1 MNEENKNEENKLI
14 AERREKLSR
23 LRNQEEVYVNT
34 FRRNALAEQLHLAYG
49 KKSKE
54 SLEKED
60 SNISIAGRVM
70 AKRVMGKASF
80 LKIQDSSGSI
90 QLFIQKNHISEQ
102 AYNQLRSWDLG
113 DIVGAKGKI
122 FKTNTNELSLKVE
135 EICLLV
141 KSLRPLPEKWHGI
154 SDQEIKVRQRYLDL
168 IVSKKTRNIFKIRS
182 ELITFIRSYLS
193 SLNFLE
199 VETPMMH
206 PVPGGALAKP
216 FITHHNAL
224 DMDLYLRI
232 APELYLKRLLVGGME
247 RVFEINR
254 SFRNEGISTQHN
266 PEFTMLELYQS
277 YSDYK
282 DLIVLTQDIIKQS
295 IKTILGKEKI
305 DYQGN
310 VINFSEDFEVMTLE
324 SAILKYNQDIDVSCI
339 RDIDTLS
346 KVCRKNKIDITSNCG
361 AGKIQVE
368 LFEKTV
374 EKNLTGPIF
383 ITSYPK
389 EVSPLARMNND
400 DPFITD
406 RFELFIDGKE
416 IANGF
421 SELNDPED
429 QADRFKK
436 QLESKSAGDEE
447 AMFYDD
453 DYIKALEY
461 GMPPAAGLGVGID
474 RLVMLITDSPSIR
487 DVILFPH
494 IKRKK

>member
-23 LRNQEEVYVNT
+23 LRSQEEVYVNT
-34 FRRNALAEQLHLAYG
+34 FRRTALAEQLHLTYG

-135 EICLLV
+135 EVYLLV

-247 RVFEINR
+247 KVFEINR

-310 VINFSEDFEVMTLE
+310 VINFGEDFEVMTLE

-346 KVCRKNKIDITSNCG
+346 KVCRKNKIDIAPNCG

-429 QADRFKK
+429 QAERFKK

>member
-34 FRRNALAEQLHLAYG
+34 FRRNALAEQLHLTYG

>member
-1 MNEENKNEENKLI
+1 MNEETKNEENKLI

-34 FRRNALAEQLHLAYG
+34 FRRTALADQLHLTYG
-49 KKSKE
+49 KRSKE

-60 SNISIAGRVM
+60 SDISIAGRVM

-90 QLFIQKNHISEQ
+90 QLFIQKNYISEE
-102 AYNQLRSWDLG
+102 AYDQLRSWDVG

-122 FKTNTNELSLKVE
+122 FKTNTKELSLKVE
-135 EICLLV
+135 EISLLV

-182 ELITFIRSYLS
+182 DLITFIRSYLS

-206 PVPGGALAKP
+206 PIPGGASARP

-295 IKTILGKEKI
+295 IKTILGQEQI
-305 DYQGN
+305 EYQGG
-310 VINFSEDFEVMTLE
+310 VINFGEDFDVMTLE
-324 SAILKYNQDIDVSCI
+324 AAILKYNQDINISNI
-339 RDIDTLS
+339 RDIDILS
-346 KVCRKNKIDITSNCG
+346 QVCKKNNIDISSNFG

-368 LFEKTV
+368 LFDKTV
-374 EKNLTGPIF
+374 EKNLIGPIF
-383 ITSYPK
+383 ITGYPT

-429 QADRFKK
+429 QAGRFKQ
-436 QLESKSAGDEE
+436 QLEFKSAGDEE

-461 GMPPAAGLGVGID
+461 GMPPAAGLGIGID